1 MVRSTRYITA
11 SIMSTTL
18 IDYLVRSISAQFDIL
33 LAMSRVTS
41 LGCHRNPFLFVELR
55 HSRDSDSIVRIL
67 ISIISPFDAGS
78 LVTISL
84 VILARIALILQL
96 RAI

>member
-18 IDYLVRSISAQFDIL
+18 IDNLIRSISAQLDIL
-33 LAMSRVTS
+33 LAMSGVRS

-55 HSRDSDSIVRIL
+55 HGRDANSIVRIL

-84 VILARIALILQL
+84 VILVKLALILQL

>member
-18 IDYLVRSISAQFDIL
+18 INYLIRSISAQFDIL
-33 LAMSRVTS
+33 LPMRRVTS

-55 HSRDSDSIVRIL
+55 HRRDADSIVRIL
-67 ISIISPFDAGS
+67 IGIISPFDAGS
-78 LVTISL
+78 LVTSSL
-84 VILARIALILQL
+84 VILVMLALIL
-96 RAI
+96 